1 MSRGDEPAY
10 PAPMT
15 NLHQGMT
22 LREHYAGLA
31 MQGIWAAN
39 RNRYMSEEL
48 IADLAWR
55 QADALLAEL
64 EKSK

>member
-1 MSRGDEPAY
+1 
-10 PAPMT
+10 
-15 NLHQGMT
+15 MT